1 MAQESKY
8 ARRVGMKRLLS
19 AAALAMLLLG
29 SSPSPAAAQADVRVF
44 GGSAEVTNMLAQGC
58 GEYIRFSGTVRWVT
72 TFVSIPTDR
81 QLVIIRF
88 VDTNLTGVGETSG
101 TTYRLVLIQG
111 QTNMESNDRVVV
123 DTEELTLKVFGGDQ
137 IYTVKGLAHL
147 TVTPSGE
154 ITASFA
160 NQTVECSP

>member
-1 MAQESKY
+1 
-8 ARRVGMKRLLS
+8 MKRLLS

-29 SSPSPAAAQADVRVF
+29 SSPSPAAAEAHVRVF
-44 GGSAEVTNMLAQGC
+44 GGSAEVTNMLTQGC
-58 GEYIRFSGTVRWVT
+58 DEYIRFSGTVRWVT
-72 TFVSIPTDR
+72 TFVSIPNDR

-101 TTYRLVLIQG
+101 TAYRLVLIQG

-123 DTEELTLKVFGGDQ
+123 DTEELTLKVFGGGQ

-160 NQTVECSP
+160 DQTIDCSP

>member
-1 MAQESKY
+1 
-8 ARRVGMKRLLS
+8 
-19 AAALAMLLLG
+19 
-29 SSPSPAAAQADVRVF
+29 
-44 GGSAEVTNMLAQGC
+44 
-58 GEYIRFSGTVRWVT
+58 VRWVT